1 MIVLRLNMQGE
12 DTIEHTYGKC
22 HEMKLILESKKLM
35 RLKIHHDGFTL
46 VHSLEWWSVVQL
58 KGSMVRVI
66 HLLSNYC
73 MAKL

>member
-58 KGSMVRVI
+58 KRKHGESDPFTKQ
-66 HLLSNYC
+66 LLHG
-73 MAKL
+73 